1 MQVYVMRTFG
11 LVIVAATAITAA
23 SAAMAQSDNAQD
35 KGQKQSVPLPQ
46 ITIGGHQGTSG
57 PAAEGNGNGQ
67 CAPQTGSDQ
76 SFACLNQR
84 LQSQVNAV
92 NPTNPGPPI
101 DAKSSDLKVGN
112 VNMSAVK
119 QQYGQNFGISAVP
132 YRPAMTFGAAPM
144 GGRH

>member
-1 MQVYVMRTFG
+1 MRTFG
-11 LVIVAATAITAA
+11 LAIVAATAITAA
-23 SAAMAQSDNAQD
+23 SAAMAQSNNAQD
-35 KGQKQSVPLPQ
+35 KAQKQSVPLPQ
-46 ITIGGHQGTSG
+46 ITIGGHQGTTG
-57 PAAEGNGNGQ
+57 PAPEGNGSGQ
-67 CAPQTGSDQ
+67 CGTPQAGSDQ

-92 NPTNPGPPI
+92 NPTNPGAPI
-101 DAKSSDLKVGN
+101 DASSSDLKVGT

-119 QQYGQNFGISAVP
+119 QQYGRNFGVSAVP